1 MFQSSYS
8 TPYWLAAVTRDK
20 TILLMRYSRTVSSVS
35 TTLLTRRDASI
46 TLRTI
51 HLDEMNL
58 STIEGFHLFV
68 LSRLGK
74 DHSLLLRRVPP
85 WSNEWV
91 KDSVEQFMLLSRL
104 TRFKSVLF
112 ALWICSQAREL
123 FRLCASRP
131 TSSMRNASTTSL
143 ITTRTNPNFYF
154 ARYAEPQ
161 LNRTS

>member
-74 DHSLLLRRVPP
+74 DRSLLLRRVPP